1 MDQQFYIDAMRAKG
15 VADATDLQ
23 QRSAEMN
30 GTALYAEEEKIPSF
44 GAACAKM
51 NMLERPVG
59 FVCKS
64 SAGRVVKLLQ
74 VYDSTIYPQEPEE
87 LPAQWGFKW
96 STDPSKALPF
106 IALSTSPYSK
116 GDCCTEGGKTWRS
129 KIDNNVHSPSDY
141 PQGWQDVATDGGG
154 GTVDPEPQ
162 PEPTEPTGPEQPQPE
177 PPTEPTEPEP
187 ERPTEPEQPEKP
199 PEFVQP
205 TGGHDAYKIGDRVTY
220 KGKVYESTIN
230 GNVWTPDAYPQG
242 WREIV

>member
-1 MDQQFYIDAMRAKG
+1 MNQQLYINAMYAKG

-23 QRSAEMN
+23 TRSAEMD
-30 GTALYAEEEKIPSF
+30 GTALYSEDEKIPSF
-44 GAACAKM
+44 VAACAKM

-96 STDPSKALPF
+96 STDPAKALSF

-129 KIDNNVHSPSDY
+129 KIDNNVHAPSAY
-141 PQGWQDVATDGGG
+141 PQGWQDVATEGGG
-154 GTVDPEPQ
+154 STDPTPGPQPEPQ
-162 PEPTEPTGPEQPQPE
+162 PEPSPQV
-177 PPTEPTEPEP
+177 
-187 ERPTEPEQPEKP
+187 
-199 PEFVQP
+199 PEFKQP
-205 TGGHDAYKIGDRVTY
+205 TGAHDSYKKGDRVRFE
-220 KGKVYESTIN
+220 GKVYESVIENNAYSPAT
-230 GNVWTPDAYPQG
+230 YPQG
-242 WREIV
+242 WREVTE

>member
-1 MDQQFYIDAMRAKG
+1 MNQQLYIDAMHAKG

-23 QRSAEMN
+23 QRSAEMD

-74 VYDSTIYPQEPEE
+74 VYDSTTYTGEPEE

-116 GDCCTEGGKTWRS
+116 GDCCTEGGKVWRS
-129 KIDNNVHSPSDY
+129 LIDNNVHAPSAY
-141 PQGWQDVATDGGG
+141 PQGWQEVTDGGG
-154 GTVDPEPQ
+154 AVEPEQ
-162 PEPTEPTGPEQPQPE
+162 PEKPQPE
-177 PPTEPTEPEP
+177 PPTEPTEPEQP
-187 ERPTEPEQPEKP
+187 TEPTEPEQPQQP
-199 PEFVQP
+199 PEYVQP

-220 KGKVYESTIN
+220 NGKVYESTIN